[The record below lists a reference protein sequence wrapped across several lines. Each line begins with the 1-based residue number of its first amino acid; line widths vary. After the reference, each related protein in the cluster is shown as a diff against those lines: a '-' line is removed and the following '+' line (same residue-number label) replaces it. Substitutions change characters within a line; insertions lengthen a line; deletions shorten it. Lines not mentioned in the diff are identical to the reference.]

1 MTEQPPYSLLVR
13 GIDADVLPVA
23 EQFGMGVLPWLL
35 AHRSRSRLG
44 DFMDNREYPRSVV
57 PDALCCWV
65 FHLPPT
71 LDYARAAVGIASS
84 RDGTFRTG
92 WPESLSD

>member
-35 AHRSRSRLG
+35 ARRSRSRLATSWIMETIHG
-44 DFMDNREYPRSVV
+44 QLLRIRYHVVAQHISPTRENWSR
-57 PDALCCWV
+57 
-65 FHLPPT
+65 
-71 LDYARAAVGIASS
+71 RASK
-84 RDGTFRTG
+84 
-92 WPESLSD
+92 

>member
-35 AHRSRSRLG
+35 ARRSRSRLG
-44 DFMDNREYPRSVV
+44 DFMDNGDCPSNVRNP
-57 PDALCCWV
+57 
-65 FHLPPT
+65 
-71 LDYARAAVGIASS
+71 
-84 RDGTFRTG
+84 
-92 WPESLSD
+92 LSDSAIPATWAR

>member
-35 AHRSRSRLG
+35 ARRSRSRLATSWI
-44 DFMDNREYPRSVV
+44 M
-57 PDALCCWV
+57 WII
-65 FHLPPT
+65 HH
-71 LDYARAAVGIASS
+71 
-84 RDGTFRTG
+84 
-92 WPESLSD
+92 